1 MYRASIPGEASVFD
15 ELGIHTKVEIVKVTL
30 KLPRRDVARHRVS
43 RWRLNISV
51 EAVGLRFKGFYPQ
64 IL

>member
-1 MYRASIPGEASVFD
+1 MFD

-51 EAVGLRFKGFYPQ
+51 EAVGLRFKGLYPQ